1 MNWPRTISFGAIQIT
16 AGLLISVWSR
26 SVHLRFQFFH
36 RGGDGRI
43 LSNFFWNYAW
53 VYIAFGVLLLALALT
68 WQRLKKNALY
78 ESTLH
83 FGYWAL
89 VVWTGVALIA
99 MEVSFLPGLNI
110 NGLDY

>member
-16 AGLLISVWSR
+16 AGLSIHVWCQ
-26 SVHLRFQFFH
+26 SVHDRFQFFH
-36 RGGDGRI
+36 PGGDGRL
-43 LSNFFWNYAW
+43 LSNFYWNYAW

-68 WQRLKKNALY
+68 WHRLKRHTLY
-78 ESTLH
+78 EVTVH

-89 VVWTGVALIA
+89 VVWAGVALIA
-99 MEVSFLPGLNI
+99 MDVSFLPGLNL